1 MRNHLLPPA
10 ALVAILLTSST
21 TETQAESARLE
32 APAETLG
39 LRTDRLSAKQLE
51 RWQAILRL
59 VFAED
64 GLGRPLHPTLRRM
77 WDRVAASGHEVYV
90 ELPRRFV
97 PRAAGRFLIESV
109 RPDGHAVAV
118 VRVHLETI
126 DRVDVEREKPHS
138 GFHPFHGLGPEERYA
153 EVLGHELG
161 HAVWSLESP
170 ERARLTFELQGRL
183 GSLARALWKA
193 KSHEREGIRRQ
204 LAEFEAQ
211 CEAIEA
217 VARAA
222 EARVWVELLASQAAR
237 GVQIA
242 SASRPGSIASQIRR

>member
-1 MRNHLLPPA
+1 MRNHLLPTTALLA
-10 ALVAILLTSST
+10 ALLTPGLT
-21 TETQAESARLE
+21 PAHAQPPRPD

-59 VFAED
+59 VLAED

-77 WDRVAASGHEVYV
+77 WDQVAASGHDVYV

-138 GFHPFHGLGPEERYA
+138 GFHPFLGLGAEGRYA

-193 KSHEREGIRRQ
+193 ESHERAETRRQ
-204 LAEFEAQ
+204 LGEFEAQ

-222 EARVWVELLASQAAR
+222 EAQVWEELLASQAAR
-237 GVQIA
+237 GVRV
-242 SASRPGSIASQIRR
+242 ASRIRP